1 MYRTTHL
8 DATTT
13 RGAPLPYTF
22 FRNDTGTDRLAV
34 LFPGLG
40 YRATMPLLH
49 YTQRAFQERG
59 ADVLRLDLA
68 YDLDPDFP
76 RDDASR
82 RRAWIRDD
90 ALSAYR
96 AATRQGAYRDVILVG
111 KSIGTLALADILADV
126 PADVPAH
133 VPADIPSAGLP
144 PRTPACVWLTPL
156 LNDASLLETV
166 QRRLPPSLFVIGT
179 ADPLYDAT
187 RLDELAERTGRNRV
201 IVEDADHSLEIP
213 GDMAKTL
220 QAMHAYLSALDGFLA
235 GLSTTP

>member
-8 DATTT
+8 DATTA
-13 RGAPLPYTF
+13 RGTPLPNTF
-22 FRNDTGTDRLAV
+22 FRNDAGSGVLAV
-34 LFPGLG
+34 VFPGLG

-59 ADVLRLDLA
+59 ADVLRLDFA
-68 YDLDPDFP
+68 YDLDPAFP
-76 RDDASR
+76 RDDASL

-96 AATRQGAYRDVILVG
+96 LATRQGAYRDVVLVG

-126 PADVPAH
+126 PAH
-133 VPADIPSAGLP
+133 VPARVPSAGLP

-156 LNDASLLETV
+156 LNDASLLQTV
-166 QRRLPPSLFVIGT
+166 HRRLPPSLFVIGT

-201 IVEDADHSLEIP
+201 IVDDADHSLEIP

-235 GLSTTP
+235 SLSTTP